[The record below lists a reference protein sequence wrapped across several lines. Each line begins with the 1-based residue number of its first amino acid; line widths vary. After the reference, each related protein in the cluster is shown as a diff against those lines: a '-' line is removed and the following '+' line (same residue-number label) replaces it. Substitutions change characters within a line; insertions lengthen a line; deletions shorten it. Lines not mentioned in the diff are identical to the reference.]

1 MIRKPMDLDKNKKK
15 LISIRLDEVTIDYF
29 KKLAKQSG
37 IKYQHLINLYLKDCV
52 EKNKKIQMK
61 WK

>member
-1 MIRKPMDLDKNKKK
+1 MIKKNMELEKNKKI
-15 LISIRLDEVTIDYF
+15 LISIRLDETTIEYF

-52 EKNKKIQMK
+52 QKNKKIQMK

>member
-1 MIRKPMDLDKNKKK
+1 MIRKPMELDKNKKK

>member
-1 MIRKPMDLDKNKKK
+1 MIRKPTDLDKNKKK
-15 LISIRLDEVTIDYF
+15 LISIRLDEITIDYF

>member
-1 MIRKPMDLDKNKKK
+1 MIRKTMELDKNKKK

-29 KKLAKQSG
+29 KRLAKQSG